1 MQTLSQ
7 TVIRAASAASE
18 QTSATIAGQLLSSL
32 SLQAVV
38 AGGSGIVGVLYVDGS
53 NEETPVNWYSPVGAS
68 ISVSGNVS
76 TGTVALGVCYRWLR
90 ARWVPSAGTG
100 GTISV
105 AMMAQSGPSPSA
117 SGLTELSPS
126 PAGSYTLSSMT
137 VDAFGRVTAAAN
149 GTATGAVPVE
159 AARLALGQ
167 VTDQYVSQEGVVSTT
182 SSALPGVGNIRT
194 RRIVFGRS
202 GTITDLGVTV
212 NTGAANGKGRVGV
225 WLVGANGYPTTL
237 VGESGELDLSSG
249 GRKVATGLS
258 IAVDESSAYRIGF
271 LGGTLAAT
279 LAVMNDSTAEGAV
292 IATAAGTT
300 VTRSFGLTVAQA
312 YGAMPS
318 SFPSGA
324 SNIAVATNIPI
335 FLVGL
340 SS

>member
-76 TGTVALGVCYRWLR
+76 TGTVALGICYRWVR

-105 AMMAQSGPSPSA
+105 AMMAQSGPSPMGPYA
-117 SGLTELSPS
+117 NGLIETSGPTPLLMGAWADGLYARRSGDTII
-126 PAGSYTLSSMT
+126 G
-137 VDAFGRVTAAAN
+137 AAA
-149 GTATGAVPVE
+149 GVPVQ
-159 AARLALGQ
+159 AARLSFGA
-167 VTDQYVSQEGVVSTT
+167 VTDVYYTQQGILTVT
-182 SSALPGVGNIRT
+182 SALTPGIGTIRS
-194 RRIVFGRS
+194 RHIVFGRD
-202 GTITDLGVTV
+202 GTVSSLGVTV
-212 NTGAANGKGRVGV
+212 QTGGANAKGRVGI
-225 WLVGANGYPTTL
+225 WLAGANGYPTTL
-237 VGESGELDLSSG
+237 VGESGELDLSTT

-258 IAVDESSAYRIGF
+258 FPVSAALAYWVGF

-279 LAVMNDSTAEGAV
+279 LSVMNDAV
-292 IATAAGTT
+292 SFGSFATAAGTT
-300 VTRSFGLTVAQA
+300 TTRAIGLSVAQA
-312 YGAMPS
+312 YGAMPAA
-318 SFPSGA
+318 FPAGG
-324 SNIAVATNIPI
+324 VTTGTGTQIPVM
-335 FLVGL
+335 LVGV
-340 SS
+340 S